1 MSRSAE
7 QRIAIVGGGPAGSL
21 LAILL
26 ARRGLKPFVVE
37 RGPRFSATAPGVALP
52 RTSMSASATAP
63 GVAPPRTSMSASYS
77 APRGGRSINLAL
89 AARGIAAL
97 RRAGIEAEVA
107 KLLIPMR
114 GRMVHD
120 LAGAQR
126 FLPYGQRA
134 TEEIYSVSR
143 AALNTL
149 LYELAARRH
158 GVEYRFGEQC
168 VGVDRDGTP
177 LIESNDK
184 ARRRLDADV
193 VLAADGAGS
202 GVRRALA
209 ANGAITAREEL
220 LDHGYKELTLVAR
233 GGEFALPPNALHI
246 WPRGGFMLIGL
257 PNPDRTFT
265 ATLFLP
271 HGGEPSFAT
280 VGPRVS
286 AFFEREFA
294 DAVPLIPALEQDYA
308 SHPVGQLGTV
318 HCRPWSFANRIL
330 LVGDAAHAIVPFHG
344 QGMNAAFEDC
354 VALDEL
360 TAKHGTADGHD
371 WPAIFAAFEAERAPN
386 ARAIAEM
393 ALENYREM
401 RDDVRD
407 PKFQL
412 RADLSFELERR
423 FPGRFIPRYSM
434 VMFHPEI
441 PYAEAQRRGAAQAG
455 ILDELTRS
463 ADSMSHVDLTHGAR
477 LVESL
482 LAPAAR

>member
-1 MSRSAE
+1 MSAAAAKH
-7 QRIAIVGGGPAGSL
+7 IAIIGGGPAGSL

-26 ARRGLKPFVVE
+26 ARRGLTPVVVE
-37 RGPRFSATAPGVALP
+37 RGPQFSYA
-52 RTSMSASATAP
+52 
-63 GVAPPRTSMSASYS
+63 

-97 RRAGIEAEVA
+97 RRAGIEGEVA

-120 LAGAQR
+120 SSGAQR

-134 TEEIYSVSR
+134 AEEIYSVSR
-143 AALNTL
+143 ATLNTL
-149 LYELAARRH
+149 LYELAAERH
-158 GVEYRFGEQC
+158 GVEYRFGQQC
-168 VGVDRDGTP
+168 VGVDADGAP
-177 LIESNDK
+177 LIDGG
-184 ARRRLDADV
+184 AGPQRLAVDV

-202 GVRRALA
+202 EVRRALA
-209 ANGAITAREEL
+209 ASGAITAREEL
-220 LDHGYKELTLVAR
+220 LDHGYKELTLAAR
-233 GGEFALPPNALHI
+233 DGELSLSASALHI
-246 WPRGGFMLIGL
+246 WPRGGFMLIAL

-271 HGGEPSFAT
+271 HRGEPSFAS
-280 VGPRVS
+280 VGPAQARR
-286 AFFEREFA
+286 FFERELA
-294 DAVPLIPALEQDYA
+294 DALPLIPALESEYA
-308 SHPVGQLGTV
+308 NHPVGHLGTV
-318 HCRPWSFANRIL
+318 HCRPWSFANRVL

-354 VALDEL
+354 AVLDEL
-360 TAKHGTADGHD
+360 IGRHPSAQGYD
-371 WPAIFAAFEAERAPN
+371 WPAIFAAFEADRAPN
-386 ARAIAEM
+386 AHAIAEM

-441 PYAEAQRRGAAQAG
+441 PYAEAQRRGAVQAQ
-455 ILDELTRS
+455 ILRELSDSVDSLPQVDFTR
-463 ADSMSHVDLTHGAR
+463 AAA
-477 LVESL
+477 LVERSL
-482 LAPAAR
+482 

>member
-1 MSRSAE
+1 MKAA
-7 QRIAIVGGGPAGSL
+7 QPDIAIIGGGPAGSL
-21 LAILL
+21 LAIFL
-26 ARRGLKPFVVE
+26 ARRGLTPVVFE
-37 RGPRFSATAPGVALP
+37 RGPRFSHAAPL
-52 RTSMSASATAP
+52 
-63 GVAPPRTSMSASYS
+63 
-77 APRGGRSINLAL
+77 GGRSINLAL

-107 KLLIPMR
+107 KLMIPMR

-120 LAGAQR
+120 LSGAQR

-134 TEEIYSVSR
+134 AEEIYSVSR
-143 AALNTL
+143 ATLNTL
-149 LYELAARRH
+149 LYELAAQRH

-168 VGVDRDGTP
+168 VGVDADGAP
-177 LIESNDK
+177 LIESQDG
-184 ARRRLDADV
+184 RTQRLEAGI

-202 GVRRALA
+202 EVRRALA
-209 ANGAITAREEL
+209 ARGAITASEDL
-220 LDHGYKELTLVAR
+220 LDHGYKELTLAAR
-233 GGEFALPPNALHI
+233 GGVFALDANALHI

-271 HGGEPSFAT
+271 HRGEPSFAS
-280 VGPRVS
+280 VGVDEART
-286 AFFEREFA
+286 FFEREFA
-294 DAVPLIPALEQDYA
+294 DAVPLIPALERDYA
-308 SHPVGQLGTV
+308 EHPVGLLGTV
-318 HCRPWSFANRIL
+318 HCRPWSFANRVL

-354 VALDEL
+354 AALDEL
-360 TAKHGTADGHD
+360 IGRHDGD

-401 RDDVRD
+401 RDEVRD
-407 PKFQL
+407 PKFEL
-412 RADLSFELERR
+412 RAALSFELERR

-441 PYAEAQRRGAAQAG
+441 PYAEAQRRGALQAA
-455 ILDELTRS
+455 ILN
-463 ADSMSHVDLTHGAR
+463 DLTLDAMRIADVNLNNAAALIEAR
-477 LVESL
+477 LGV
-482 LAPAAR
+482 R

>member
-1 MSRSAE
+1 MTEPAS

-26 ARRGLKPFVVE
+26 ARRGLDAVVIE
-37 RGPRFSATAPGVALP
+37 RGPRFSYT
-52 RTSMSASATAP
+52 
-63 GVAPPRTSMSASYS
+63 

-107 KLLIPMR
+107 KLMIPMR

-120 LAGAQR
+120 LSGVQR

-143 AALNTL
+143 ATWKTL
-149 LYELAARRH
+149 LYELAAQRY
-158 GVEYRFGEQC
+158 GVEYRFGEHC
-168 VGVDRDGTP
+168 VGVDADGTP
-177 LIESNDK
+177 LIDSRDG
-184 ARRRLDADV
+184 ARRRLGADV

-202 GVRRALA
+202 AVRRSLMAS
-209 ANGAITAREEL
+209 GAIAAREEL
-220 LDHGYKELTLVAR
+220 LDHGYKELTLAAR
-233 GGEFALPPNALHI
+233 GAEFALEPNALHI

-271 HGGEPSFAT
+271 HRGEPSFAS
-280 VGPRVS
+280 VAPGQAR
-286 AFFEREFA
+286 AFFDREFA
-294 DAVPLIPALEQDYA
+294 DAVPLLPGLEHDYA
-308 SHPVGQLGTV
+308 EHPVGQLGTV
-318 HCRPWSFANRIL
+318 HCRPWSFANRVL

-354 VALDEL
+354 VVLDEL
-360 TAKHGTADGHD
+360 IGQHQNEHGYE

-386 ARAIAEM
+386 AHAIAEM
-393 ALENYREM
+393 ALENYLEM

-441 PYAEAQRRGAAQAG
+441 PYAEAQRRGALQAQ
-455 ILDELTRS
+455 LLSELT
-463 ADSMSHVDLTHGAR
+463 AGVTTLEQVDSKRAATLIDER
-477 LVESL
+477 L
-482 LAPAAR
+482 

>member
-1 MSRSAE
+1 MSESA
-7 QRIAIVGGGPAGSL
+7 RIAIVGGGPAGSL
-21 LAILL
+21 LGILL
-26 ARRGLKPFVVE
+26 ARRGLNPVVVE
-37 RGPRFSATAPGVALP
+37 RGPRFSATAPCVALP

-63 GVAPPRTSMSASYS
+63 CVALPRTSESASHA

-89 AARGIAAL
+89 AARGLAAL

-120 LAGAQR
+120 LDGQQR

-134 TEEIYSVSR
+134 AEEIYSVSR
-143 AALNTL
+143 ATLNTL
-149 LYELAARRH
+149 LYELAAQRY
-158 GVEYRFGEQC
+158 GVEYRFDTEC
-168 VGVDRDGTP
+168 VGVEPDGTP
-177 LIESNDK
+177 IVELAGTRK
-184 ARRRLDADV
+184 RLQADV

-209 ANGAITAREEL
+209 ASGAITAHEEL
-220 LDHGYKELTLVAR
+220 LDHGYKELTLPAR
-233 GGEFALPPNALHI
+233 DGEFALHANALHI
-246 WPRGGFMLIGL
+246 WPRGGFMLIAL

-271 HGGEPSFAT
+271 HTGSPSFASI
-280 VGPRVS
+280 GPTQAAPLFR
-286 AFFEREFA
+286 REFA
-294 DAVPLIPALEQDYA
+294 DAVPLMPALKDEYA
-308 SHPVGQLGTV
+308 SHPIGHLGTV
-318 HCRPWSFANRIL
+318 HCKPWSFAGRIL

-354 VALDEL
+354 VVLDEL
-360 TAKHGTADGHD
+360 LGRHGRAGGHD
-371 WPAIFAAFEAERAPN
+371 WTAIFAAFENERAPN

-407 PKFQL
+407 PKFEL
-412 RADLSFELERR
+412 RAALSFELERR

-441 PYAEAQRRGAAQAG
+441 PYAEAQRRGAIEARILAELTAAAES
-455 ILDELTRS
+455 LDE
-463 ADSMSHVDLTHGAR
+463 VDFAR
-477 LVESL
+477 AAALVESAL
-482 LAPAAR
+482 

>member
-1 MSRSAE
+1 MSE
-7 QRIAIVGGGPAGSL
+7 VPGQQRIAIIGGGPAGSL
-21 LAILL
+21 LAVLL
-26 ARRGLKPFVVE
+26 ARRGLAPVVIE
-37 RGPRFSATAPGVALP
+37 RDARFS
-52 RTSMSASATAP
+52 RTQQ
-63 GVAPPRTSMSASYS
+63 
-77 APRGGRSINLAL
+77 GGRSINLAL

-120 LAGAQR
+120 PSGAQR

-134 TEEIYSVSR
+134 AEEIYSVSR
-143 AALNTL
+143 ATLNTL
-149 LYELAARRH
+149 LYELAAQRH

-168 VGVDRDGTP
+168 VGVDADGTP
-177 LIESNDK
+177 LIESRDGT
-184 ARRRLDADV
+184 RQRLAADV

-202 GVRRALA
+202 EVRRALA
-209 ANGAITAREEL
+209 ARGAIEAREEL

-233 GGEFALPPNALHI
+233 DGDFALDANALHI
-246 WPRGGFMLIGL
+246 WPRGGFMLIAL

-271 HGGEPSFAT
+271 HRGEPSFAS
-280 VGPRVS
+280 VGPAQAP
-286 AFFEREFA
+286 AFFAREFA
-294 DAVPLIPALEQDYA
+294 DAVPLIPALEHDYA
-308 SHPVGQLGTV
+308 EHPVGLLGTV
-318 HCRPWSFANRIL
+318 HCRPWSFASRIL

-360 TAKHGTADGHD
+360 IGAHASPGGHD
-371 WPAIFAAFEAERAPN
+371 WPAIFAAFESERAPN

-401 RDDVRD
+401 RDEVRD
-407 PKFQL
+407 AKFEL
-412 RADLSFELERR
+412 RSALSFELERR

-441 PYAEAQRRGAAQAG
+441 SYAEAQRRGATQAR
-455 ILDELTRS
+455 ILDELTLA
-463 ADSMSHVDLTHGAR
+463 ADSMSQIDLQHGAQ

-482 LAPAAR
+482 LARPAR

>member
-1 MSRSAE
+1 MSSAG
-7 QRIAIVGGGPAGSL
+7 QRIAIIGGGPAGSL
-21 LAILL
+21 LAVLL
-26 ARRGLKPFVVE
+26 ARRGLAPVVVE
-37 RGPRFSATAPGVALP
+37 RGRRFSYA
-52 RTSMSASATAP
+52 
-63 GVAPPRTSMSASYS
+63 

-120 LAGAQR
+120 LDGDQR

-134 TEEIYSVSR
+134 AEEIYSVSR
-143 AALNTL
+143 ATLNTL
-149 LYELAARRH
+149 LYELATQQH

-168 VGVDRDGTP
+168 VGVDADGTP
-177 LIESNDK
+177 LVDAGMGPK
-184 ARRRLDADV
+184 RLAADI

-202 GVRRALA
+202 EVRRALA
-209 ANGAITAREEL
+209 ASGAITAREEL
-220 LDHGYKELTLVAR
+220 LDHGYKELTLAAR
-233 GGEFALPPNALHI
+233 AGELALEPHALHI

-271 HGGEPSFAT
+271 HRGEPSFAS
-280 VGPRVS
+280 VGPAQARG
-286 AFFEREFA
+286 FFEREFK
-294 DAVPLIPALEQDYA
+294 DAVPLIPALEQEYA
-308 SHPVGQLGTV
+308 EHPVGNLGTV
-318 HCRPWSFANRIL
+318 HCRPWSFANRVL

-354 VALDEL
+354 VVLDEL
-360 TAKHGTADGHD
+360 TAKHETAGGHD

-401 RDDVRD
+401 RDEVRD
-407 PKFQL
+407 AKFEL
-412 RADLSFELERR
+412 RAALSFELERR

-441 PYAEAQRRGAAQAG
+441 SYAEAQRRGAVQTR
-455 ILDELTRS
+455 ILDDLTRS
-463 ADSMSHVDLTHGAR
+463 ADSLGEIDLRHGTQ

-482 LAPAAR
+482 LAPHAA

>member
-1 MSRSAE
+1 MSASAS
-7 QRIAIVGGGPAGSL
+7 QRIAIIGGGPAGSL

-26 ARRGLKPFVVE
+26 ARRGLAPLVIE
-37 RGPRFSATAPGVALP
+37 RGRRF
-52 RTSMSASATAP
+52 
-63 GVAPPRTSMSASYS
+63 SYS

-97 RRAGIEAEVA
+97 RRAGVEAEVA

-120 LAGAQR
+120 LDGAQR
-126 FLPYGQRA
+126 FLPYGQRE

-143 AALNTL
+143 ATLNTV
-149 LYELAARRH
+149 LYELAAQRH
-158 GVEYRFGEQC
+158 GVEYRFGEEC
-168 VGVDRDGTP
+168 VGVDARGMP
-177 LIESNDK
+177 LIDSGGAK
-184 ARRRLDADV
+184 KRFDADV

-202 GVRRALA
+202 EVRRALA
-209 ANGAITAREEL
+209 ARGAITAREEL
-220 LDHGYKELTLVAR
+220 LDHGYKELTLAAR
-233 GGEFALPPNALHI
+233 GGEFALSPNALHI

-271 HGGEPSFAT
+271 HRRGPSFEGVRPTEA
-280 VGPRVS
+280 R
-286 AFFEREFA
+286 AFFDREFA
-294 DAVPLIPALEQDYA
+294 DAVPLIHALERDYA
-308 SHPVGQLGTV
+308 EHPVGVLGTV
-318 HCRPWSFANRIL
+318 HCRPWSFANRVL

-354 VALDEL
+354 VVLDEL
-360 TAKHGTADGHD
+360 IGRHRTERGHD

-441 PYAEAQRRGAAQAG
+441 PYVEAQRRGALQAE
-455 ILDELTRS
+455 ILRALSDS
-463 ADSMSHVDLTHGAR
+463 AESLAKVDFAR
-477 LVESL
+477 AATLVERSL
-482 LAPAAR
+482 

>member
-1 MSRSAE
+1 MT
-7 QRIAIVGGGPAGSL
+7 RIAIVGGGPAGSL

-26 ARRGLKPFVVE
+26 ARRGRKPVVIE
-37 RGPRFSATAPGVALP
+37 RGPRFS
-52 RTSMSASATAP
+52 RE
-63 GVAPPRTSMSASYS
+63 

-114 GRMVHD
+114 GRRVHD

-143 AALNTL
+143 ATLNTL
-149 LYELAARRH
+149 LYELAVQRH

-168 VGVDRDGTP
+168 VGVEADGTP
-177 LIESNDK
+177 LVE
-184 ARRRLDADV
+184 AQGGHRRRLEADI

-202 GVRRALA
+202 EVRRALA
-209 ANGAITAREEL
+209 ASGAITAHEEL
-220 LDHGYKELTLVAR
+220 LDHGYKELTLAAR
-233 GGEFALPPNALHI
+233 GGEFALDANALHI

-271 HGGEPSFAT
+271 HRGEPSFAS
-280 VGPRVS
+280 VGPAQAR
-286 AFFEREFA
+286 AFFDREFA
-294 DAVPLIPALEQDYA
+294 DAVPLIPTLERDYA
-308 SHPVGQLGTV
+308 DHPVGHLGTV
-318 HCRPWSFANRIL
+318 HCKPWSAANRVL

-354 VALDEL
+354 AVLDEL
-360 TAKHGTADGHD
+360 VGRLGDD

-441 PYAEAQRRGAAQAG
+441 PYAEAQRRGALQAE
-455 ILDELTRS
+455 ILRELT
-463 ADSMSHVDLTHGAR
+463 AGATTLAQIDGKRARALIDER
-477 LVESL
+477 LG
-482 LAPAAR
+482 R

>member
-1 MSRSAE
+1 MSETAKP
-7 QRIAIVGGGPAGSL
+7 RIAIIGGGPAGSL

-26 ARRGLKPFVVE
+26 ARRGLAPLVIE
-37 RGPRFSATAPGVALP
+37 RGARFSATA
-52 RTSMSASATAP
+52 S
-63 GVAPPRTSMSASYS
+63 
-77 APRGGRSINLAL
+77 RGGRSINLAL

-97 RRAGIEAEVA
+97 RRAGLDADVA

-120 LAGAQR
+120 LAGSQR

-134 TEEIYSVSR
+134 AEEIYSVSR

-149 LYELAARRH
+149 LYELAAERH

-168 VGVDRDGTP
+168 VGVEADGAPIVEAQDGTR
-177 LIESNDK
+177 E
-184 ARRRLDADV
+184 RLAADV

-202 GVRRALA
+202 EVRRALA
-209 ANGAITAREEL
+209 ANGAIVAGEEM
-220 LDHGYKELTLVAR
+220 LDHGYKELTLAAR
-233 GGEFALPPNALHI
+233 DGEFALHANALHI
-246 WPRGGFMLIGL
+246 WPRGGFMLIAL

-271 HGGEPSFAT
+271 HRGEPSFAS
-280 VGPRVS
+280 VGSTNAR

-294 DAVPLIPALEQDYA
+294 DAVPLIPALEHDY
-308 SHPVGQLGTV
+308 SSNPVGHLGTV
-318 HCRPWSFANRIL
+318 HCNPWSAAGRIL

-354 VALDEL
+354 VVLDEL
-360 TAKHGTADGHD
+360 LGKHGIRS
-371 WPAIFAAFEAERAPN
+371 WPAVFAAFEAERAPN

-412 RADLSFELERR
+412 RADLSFDLERR
-423 FPGRFIPRYSM
+423 FPERFIPRYSM

-441 PYAEAQRRGAAQAG
+441 SYAEAQRRGALQAE
-455 ILDELTRS
+455 ILRELTAGVTTLGEIDAKRAS
-463 ADSMSHVDLTHGAR
+463 ALIDER
-477 LVESL
+477 L
-482 LAPAAR
+482 